1 MSLAL
6 ILSLLSGIVP
16 LFQKYLS
23 PGLQNIIQTGIT
35 AIGTL
40 ISGWVKGQP
49 VTDIT
54 ASLAALQTVL
64 KALQQDEATD
74 PADLPQIEELV
85 SIIQAAITG
94 YQNAADGQD
103 PSGLPVPPAVQ

>member
-16 LFQKYLS
+16 LFQKYLGT
-23 PGLQNIIQTGIT
+23 GLTNIIQTGIT

-40 ISGWVKGQP
+40 ISQWIKGKP
-49 VTDIT
+49 VTDIV
-54 ASLAALQTVL
+54 ASLTALQTVL
-64 KALQQDEATD
+64 SSLQADAATD

-85 SIIQAAITG
+85 KIIQAGIEG
-94 YQNAADGQD
+94 YQEAADGAD
-103 PSGLPVPPAVQ
+103 PGTLPVPPPV